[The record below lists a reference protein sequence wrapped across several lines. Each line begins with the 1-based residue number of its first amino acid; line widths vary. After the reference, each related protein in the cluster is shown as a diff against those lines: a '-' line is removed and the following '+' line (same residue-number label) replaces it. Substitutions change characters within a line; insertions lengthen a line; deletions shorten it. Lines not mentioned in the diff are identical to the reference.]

1 MRNYVVSQNQDEE
14 RRTFAM
20 HNIGTLLEAK
30 GKDVWSI
37 GPQETAFKALQT
49 MAQKNVGALL
59 VIDKAKLVGIF
70 SERDYARKVILKGK
84 SSKET
89 TVGELMTPEV
99 FYASPDD
106 TLQESMALMTAKH
119 IRHMP
124 VLKDDQLIG
133 MVTLGDVVKQIISEQ
148 KFTIK
153 ELEKYISG
161 GYEI

>member
-1 MRNYVVSQNQDEE
+1 
-14 RRTFAM
+14 M
-20 HNIGTLLEAK
+20 HNIGTLLDTK
-30 GKDVWSI
+30 GRDIWSI
-37 GPQETAFKALQT
+37 EPGETAFKALET
-49 MAQKNVGALL
+49 MAQRNVGALL
-59 VIDKAKLVGIF
+59 VVEGGKLVGIF

-99 FYASPDD
+99 FYAAPED
-106 TLQESMALMTAKH
+106 TLVESMALMTAKL

-124 VLKDDQLIG
+124 VLKDGQLIG

-148 KFTIK
+148 QFTIN

>member
-1 MRNYVVSQNQDEE
+1 
-14 RRTFAM
+14 M
-20 HNIGTLLEAK
+20 HNIDTLLKDK
-30 GKDVWSI
+30 GKDIWSI
-37 GPQETAFKALQT
+37 GPQETAFKALEI
-49 MAQKNVGALL
+49 MAKRNVGALL
-59 VIDKAKLVGIF
+59 VIDKGKLVGIF

-84 SSKET
+84 SSKDT
-89 TVGELMTPEV
+89 TVGELMTPDV
-99 FYASPDD
+99 FYASPEN
-106 TLQESMALMTAKH
+106 TLRETMALMTAKH

-124 VLKDDQLIG
+124 VLKDDRLIG

>member
-1 MRNYVVSQNQDEE
+1 
-14 RRTFAM
+14 M
-20 HNIGTLLEAK
+20 HNIDTLLKDK
-30 GKDVWSI
+30 GKDIWSI
-37 GPQETAFKALQT
+37 GPQETAFKALEIMSQR
-49 MAQKNVGALL
+49 NVGALL
-59 VIDKAKLVGIF
+59 VVDKGKLIGIF

-84 SSKET
+84 SSKDT
-89 TVGELMTPEV
+89 TVGELMTPDV
-99 FYASPDD
+99 FYASPEN
-106 TLQESMALMTAKH
+106 TLQETMALMTAKH

-124 VLKDDQLIG
+124 VLKDDRLIG

>member
-1 MRNYVVSQNQDEE
+1 
-14 RRTFAM
+14 M
-20 HNIGTLLEAK
+20 HNIDTLLKDK
-30 GKDVWSI
+30 GQEIWSI
-37 GPQETAFKALQT
+37 GPQETAFKALET
-49 MAQKNVGALL
+49 MAQRNVGALL
-59 VIDKAKLVGIF
+59 VIDKGKLIGIF

-89 TVGELMTPEV
+89 TVGELMTPNV
-99 FYASPDD
+99 FYASPDN
-106 TLQESMALMTAKH
+106 TLQETMALMTAKH

-124 VLKDDQLIG
+124 VLKDDRLIG

-161 GYEI
+161 SYEI

>member
-1 MRNYVVSQNQDEE
+1 
-14 RRTFAM
+14 M

-30 GKDVWSI
+30 GREIWSI
-37 GPQETAFKALQT
+37 EPQETAFKALQT

-59 VIDKAKLVGIF
+59 VVDKGNLVGIF

-89 TVGELMTPEV
+89 TVGELMTQEV
-99 FYASPDD
+99 FYAGPED

-124 VLKDDQLIG
+124 VLKDEQLIG
-133 MVTLGDVVKQIISEQ
+133 MVTLGDVVKQIISQQ

>member
-1 MRNYVVSQNQDEE
+1 
-14 RRTFAM
+14 M
-20 HNIGTLLEAK
+20 HTVADILREK
-30 GKDVWSI
+30 GSDIWSI
-37 GPQETAFKALQT
+37 GPDETILSALQI
-49 MAQKNVGALL
+49 MAEKRIGALL
-59 VIDKAKLVGIF
+59 VMDNGKLTGIV

-84 SSKET
+84 SSRET

-99 FYASPDD
+99 FYAAPED
-106 TLQESMALMTAKH
+106 TLEESMALMTAKR

-124 VLKDDQLIG
+124 VLKDEQLIG

-148 KFTIK
+148 QFTIK

>member
-1 MRNYVVSQNQDEE
+1 
-14 RRTFAM
+14 M

-30 GKDVWSI
+30 GKDIWSI

-59 VIDKAKLVGIF
+59 VIDKEKLVGIF

-89 TVGELMTPEV
+89 TVGELMTPDV
-99 FYASPDD
+99 CYASPEN
-106 TLQESMALMTAKH
+106 TLRETMALMTAKH

-124 VLKDDQLIG
+124 VLKDDRLIG

>member
-1 MRNYVVSQNQDEE
+1 
-14 RRTFAM
+14 M
-20 HNIGTLLEAK
+20 HNISTLLKDK
-30 GKDVWSI
+30 GKDIWSI
-37 GPQETAFKALQT
+37 EPRETAFKALET
-49 MAQKNVGALL
+49 MAQRNVGALL
-59 VIDKAKLVGIF
+59 VIEKGKLIGIF

-89 TVGELMTPEV
+89 TVGELMTRDV
-99 FYASPDD
+99 FYASPDN
-106 TLQESMALMTAKH
+106 TLQETMALMTAKH

-124 VLKDDQLIG
+124 VLEDDRLIG